1 MGKVYTS
8 ITQLVGNTPLLE
20 LVNYEKAQH
29 LEAKILV
36 KLESFNPNHNV
47 KERVALAMI
56 EDAERDGRLKPSDTI
71 VEVSSG
77 NTGIGLAA
85 IAAAKGYKFRVY
97 MQDGVSEERTKMI
110 KAFGGTVIK
119 MSEDPLARKSLEESG
134 GDFIGTTK
142 VLERELFS
150 KEENLFF
157 TNQFENDSNPDAHRK
172 TTGPEIWNDTD
183 GKIDFLVAGVGT
195 GGTITGLGEYLKE
208 KNPKIKIIGF
218 QPGVNSLPSEEN
230 PDPEQI
236 MGVHP
241 FVGIPENFI
250 PKVLN
255 QKIYD
260 EVFEVETADAYKA
273 ARAAAKTDGI
283 FVGTSSG
290 AAIHVAVLLAQRPEN
305 RGKVIVAI
313 LPDTGLEYLSTNLFE
328 T

>member
-1 MGKVYTS
+1 MGNIYTS

-20 LVNYEKAQH
+20 LVNYEKAHH

-56 EDAERDGRLKPSDTI
+56 EDAERDGRLKPGDTI
-71 VEVSSG
+71 VEASSG

-85 IAAAKGYKFRVY
+85 IAAAKGYSFRVY
-97 MQDGVSEERTKMI
+97 MQDGVSEERAKMI
-110 KAFGGTVIK
+110 RAFGGTVIK
-119 MSEDPLARKSLEESG
+119 MSEDPVARKAMEESG

-157 TNQFENDSNPDAHRK
+157 TNQFENESNPDAHRK
-172 TTGPEIWNDTD
+172 TTGPELWNDTD
-183 GKIDFLVAGVGT
+183 GNIDFLVAGVGT
-195 GGTITGLGEYLKE
+195 GGTITGLGEYLKG
-208 KNPKIKIIGF
+208 KNPAIKIVGF
-218 QPGVNSLPSEEN
+218 QPGANSLPSAEN

-241 FVGIPENFI
+241 FVDVPEHFI

-255 QKIYD
+255 RDIYD
-260 EVFEVETADAYKA
+260 EKFDVETADAYAA
-273 ARAAAKTDGI
+273 AREAARTDGI

-290 AAIHVAVLLAQRPEN
+290 AAIHVAALLAQRPEN
-305 RGKVIVAI
+305 KGKVIAAI

-328 T
+328 A